1 MATEAVTRLRA
12 RLEEPVDAAPLVVF
26 RFLFGALLFA
36 ATVRFVS
43 RGWVREH
50 YLEPKN
56 FFPMFGLDFI
66 RPLSE
71 PLMYALF
78 ALMGLAALGIAVG
91 ALHRWSAA
99 IFGVL
104 FTYVHAIDTT
114 YYLNHYYLVSL
125 LALLLVLLPLGDSCS
140 VDAWRRG
147 SAVGRR
153 TLPSWVLWT
162 VRFQIGCV
170 YFFGGVAKLGP
181 DWIVH
186 AQPLTI
192 WLARNRDVAV
202 IGPLLA
208 TKAAAHAMSLAGIA
222 FDLSVPF
229 LLSMRRTRLL
239 AYLALLSFHALTA
252 RLFQIG
258 MFPYFMS
265 AFALVFFP
273 PATFRRLLGRIGFAR
288 AEAPRDGADAPAP
301 QSSGPRTPW
310 WLAPYAAVQLLVPL
324 RALAYPGPSIWTEE
338 GYKFSWH
345 VMLAEKNG
353 YVEVRAKD
361 KATGREWH
369 VRNADY
375 VTREQ
380 ERQMAAQPEMLVRF
394 AKIVHDSYAA
404 QGRDVSVYVSSEVSL
419 NGRPRHPLVD
429 REVDLAAEHD
439 GFAAKRWILPAPT
452 DPPRF

>member
-1 MATEAVTRLRA
+1 MILPRSLAR
-12 RLEEPVDAAPLVVF
+12 RLEEPIDPAPVVVF
-26 RFLFGALLFA
+26 RFLFGLLLFVA
-36 ATVRFVS
+36 IVRFVAN
-43 RGWVREH
+43 GWVREH
-50 YLEPKN
+50 YLEPKH

-66 RPLSE
+66 RPLPE
-71 PLMYALF
+71 PAMYAVF
-78 ALMGLAALGIAVG
+78 AVMGVAALSVAAG
-91 ALHRWSAA
+91 AFTRLCAGT
-99 IFGVL
+99 FGVL

-125 LALLLVLLPLGDSCS
+125 LSFLLMLLPVGDCFS

-147 SAVGRR
+147 ATRGRA
-153 TLPSWVLWT
+153 TLPAWVLWT
-162 VRFQIGCV
+162 LRFQIGCV
-170 YFFGGVAKLGP
+170 YFYGGIAKLGT

-208 TKAAAHAMSLAGIA
+208 TKAAAHAMSLAGVA

-229 LLSMRRTRLL
+229 LLSLKRSRLL
-239 AYLALLSFHALTA
+239 AYLALLGFHALTA

-273 PATFRRLLGRIGFAR
+273 PALFRRVLTWTRLGPTRTAQPADTSASPAR
-288 AEAPRDGADAPAP
+288 SHA
-301 QSSGPRTPW
+301 PW
-310 WLAPYAAVQLLVPL
+310 WWLTPYVAMQVLVPL
-324 RALAYPGPSIWTEE
+324 RALLYPGLSIWTEE

-353 YVEVRAKD
+353 YVEARVRD
-361 KATGREWH
+361 KATGDEWN
-369 VRNADY
+369 VRVGDY

-380 ERQMAAQPEMLVRF
+380 ERQMAPQPEMLVRF
-394 AKIVHDSYAA
+394 ARIVRQHYAE
-404 QGRDVSVYVSSEVSL
+404 QGRDVSVFISSDVSL
-419 NGRPRHPLVD
+419 NGRPSHPLVD
-429 REVDLAAEHD
+429 PSVDLAAQED
-439 GFAAKRWILPAPT
+439 GLAPKRWILPAPT
-452 DPPRF
+452 YPPRF